1 MENFSFVIP
10 VYNEEQNI
18 PVLYQKITEEMKK
31 IGDNWEI
38 IFVNDG
44 SKDRSLEVLQE
55 FAKND
60 KRVKW
65 IDLSRNFGHQAALT
79 AGLDQATG
87 DAVISLD
94 CDMQDPPEIIG
105 QMIEEW
111 RKGYEIV
118 YARRKNR
125 QDAFLK
131 KYTAIWYYQ
140 ILYRFSETQI
150 PRNVADFRLIDKV
163 VLKELRTMTESSR
176 YLRGMVSWLGFSH
189 TFVDFDRP
197 ERLHGVAGYSWEKS
211 LKLAMDG
218 IMNFSLAPM
227 KVAFWLGILF
237 NMMGFLFLNYMLYDT
252 IFKDAHYELIKWL
265 TVAIFMATGL
275 QYVLIWILGEYVGRI
290 YEESKNRP
298 VYVINKKGN
307 LDENPDA

>member
-1 MENFSFVIP
+1 MEKFSFVIP

-18 PVLYQKITEEMKK
+18 PVLYQKITEEMKS

-44 SKDRSLEVLQE
+44 SKDRSLDVLQE

-79 AGLDQATG
+79 AGLDQTTG
-87 DAVISLD
+87 DAIISMD

-105 QMIEEW
+105 RMIEEW
-111 RKGYEIV
+111 RKGYQIV

-125 QDAFLK
+125 KDSFLK

-140 ILYRFSETQI
+140 ILYRFSETRI

-163 VLKELRTMTESSR
+163 VLNELRSMTESSR
-176 YLRGMVSWLGFSH
+176 YLRGMVSWLGFSY

-211 LKLAMDG
+211 MKLAMDG

-227 KVAFWLGILF
+227 KLAFWLGILF
-237 NMMGFLFLNYMLYDT
+237 NIMGFLFLTFMLYDS
-252 IFKDAHYELIKWL
+252 IFKDVHYELIKWL
-265 TVAIFMATGL
+265 TVAIFMAIGL
-275 QYVLIWILGEYVGRI
+275 QYVLLWILGEYVGRI

-298 VYVINKKGN
+298 VYVISKKGN
-307 LDENPDA
+307 LDENPDD